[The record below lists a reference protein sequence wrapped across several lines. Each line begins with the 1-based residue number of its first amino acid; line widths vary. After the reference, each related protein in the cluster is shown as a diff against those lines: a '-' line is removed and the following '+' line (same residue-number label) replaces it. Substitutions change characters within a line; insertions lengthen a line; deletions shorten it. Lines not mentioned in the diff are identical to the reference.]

1 MIGAFFLSSSS
12 LKLKNC
18 IEHMNYL
25 ILKIMLWVFCRC
37 SCFFSASGIQTST
50 FYGGGVLEQASSVI
64 VFIYLFMINPIVQ
77 LKDVGFETQCDPGLR
92 ETRGL
97 WHRVWAGTC
106 RGWATI
112 SKTVLTTYYTHT
124 ADVPSRKGETSARS
138 TADLVAKPQPCIYI
152 CTSHC

>member
-1 MIGAFFLSSSS
+1 
-12 LKLKNC
+12 
-18 IEHMNYL
+18 
-25 ILKIMLWVFCRC
+25 MLWVFCRC
-37 SCFFSASGIQTST
+37 SCFFSASGIQTNT
-50 FYGGGVLEQASSVI
+50 FYGGGVLEQASSII

-112 SKTVLTTYYTHT
+112 SKTVLMTYYTHT
-124 ADVPSRKGETSARS
+124 ADVPSRKGERSARS
-138 TADLVAKPQPCIYI
+138 PADVNGETPTVHLHPHISLLMTKTLLPMYDWQEIKG
-152 CTSHC
+152 